1 MFTKKL
7 HKGATTLYD
16 EFSRQETSTVK
27 RAFFITWFHYTILLL
42 TYIFGNLK
50 APRFVSKGF

>member
-1 MFTKKL
+1 MFTKKP

-27 RAFFITWFHYTILLL
+27 RAFLLPCTIIAYLP
-42 TYIFGNLK
+42 FFSACG
-50 APRFVSKGF
+50 

>member
-1 MFTKKL
+1 MFTKKP

-27 RAFFITWFHYTILLL
+27 RAFFITYHHYTI
-42 TYIFGNLK
+42 YHQPIY
-50 APRFVSKGF
+50 SEI